1 MTVETCQSCLKRW
14 VRTVRPSRP
23 DRPRPGNFKH
33 PSLGSNGVNTRG
45 PSGYKSRT
53 VRDLRQYCPD
63 WSPGP
68 SVVQIYKNT
77 QSLSKNE
84 LDTCGLSA
92 LHGRTVRTI
101 IQRLT
106 RNQPSLVRTANGP
119 ALRPGRSAVQSN
131 KVASEEDSLRTLWGI
146 TDSPPARPGR
156 AAHPRLCKFQTWFDR
171 TFNSRDLKRC

>member
-1 MTVETCQSCLKRW
+1 MSSMCARNSQERSHTRATLLFIVPHLKPTVMCKRGSSAHTRTIHALGPDGPPYTITAIMTVETCQSRLKRW

-63 WSPGP
+63 LSPGP

-77 QSLSKNE
+77 QSLSK
-84 LDTCGLSA
+84 
-92 LHGRTVRTI
+92 
-101 IQRLT
+101 
-106 RNQPSLVRTANGP
+106 
-119 ALRPGRSAVQSN
+119 
-131 KVASEEDSLRTLWGI
+131 
-146 TDSPPARPGR
+146 
-156 AAHPRLCKFQTWFDR
+156 
-171 TFNSRDLKRC
+171 KRV

>member
-1 MTVETCQSCLKRW
+1 MSSMCARNGQESSLTRATLLFIAPHLKPTVMCKGGKSAHTRTVRALGPDGPPYNITAIMTVETCRSCLKRW

-23 DRPRPGNFKH
+23 DRPRPGKFKH

-84 LDTCGLSA
+84 LDTCGPSA
-92 LHGRTVRTI
+92 PHRRTVR
-101 IQRLT
+101 L
-106 RNQPSLVRTANGP
+106 
-119 ALRPGRSAVQSN
+119 
-131 KVASEEDSLRTLWGI
+131 
-146 TDSPPARPGR
+146 
-156 AAHPRLCKFQTWFDR
+156 
-171 TFNSRDLKRC
+171 